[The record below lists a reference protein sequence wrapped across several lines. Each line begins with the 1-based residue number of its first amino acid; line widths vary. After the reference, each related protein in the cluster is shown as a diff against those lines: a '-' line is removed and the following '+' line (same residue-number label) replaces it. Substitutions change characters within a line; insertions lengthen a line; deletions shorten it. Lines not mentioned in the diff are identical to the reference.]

1 MISLTMEAEDY
12 GGLKRR
18 WNSAKDCLERTRQ
31 AMLEVMD
38 RPEVEVPY
46 QVKRE
51 LAGELYHQVFI

>member
-1 MISLTMEAEDY
+1 MAMDAGAY

-38 RPEVEVPY
+38 RPDAEVSY
-46 QVKRE
+46 RVKRE
-51 LAGELYHQVFI
+51 LAGELYHQVV